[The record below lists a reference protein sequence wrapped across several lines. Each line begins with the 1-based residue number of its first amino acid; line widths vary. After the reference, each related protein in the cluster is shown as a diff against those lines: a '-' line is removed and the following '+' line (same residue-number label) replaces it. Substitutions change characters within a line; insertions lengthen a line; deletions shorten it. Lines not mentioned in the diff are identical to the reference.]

1 MIRITNLE
9 AKKMKEMGVPC
20 GEEGI
25 CRTLGGTY
33 YLTESKK
40 NLQKLK
46 KYRDSITLCSVC
58 GK

>member
-1 MIRITNLE
+1 
-9 AKKMKEMGVPC
+9 MGVPC

-25 CRTLGGTY
+25 YRTLGGTY